1 MTKFARFDPKNKKRN
16 KKKILGMFK
25 DKKIKLVISDLKKL
39 REESQVLETHKQYKY
54 HSGDTNE
61 VL

>member
-1 MTKFARFDPKNKKRN
+1 MKERKNSMTKFARFDPKNKKRN

-39 REESQVLETHKQYKY
+39 REESQVLETHK
-54 HSGDTNE
+54 
-61 VL
+61 